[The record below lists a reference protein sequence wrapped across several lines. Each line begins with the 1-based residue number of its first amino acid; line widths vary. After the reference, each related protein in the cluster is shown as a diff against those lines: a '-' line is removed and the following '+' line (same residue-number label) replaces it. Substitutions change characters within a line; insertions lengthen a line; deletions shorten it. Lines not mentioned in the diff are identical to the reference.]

1 MEGRLALGINPE
13 GLGLGL
19 ESIDRIDTELTIH
32 EDDRL
37 EAEALLRTVLE
48 TALVSAIE
56 GALGGGGLGTV
67 PLPEI
72 DLSAALGLAPGTAL
86 IEIMPQSVQRVDG
99 VTVIGASL

>member
-1 MEGRLALGINPE
+1 LEGRL
-13 GLGLGL
+13 
-19 ESIDRIDTELTIH
+19 
-32 EDDRL
+32 
-37 EAEALLRTVLE
+37 
-48 TALVSAIE
+48 
-56 GALGGGGLGTV
+56 ALGGGGLGTV